1 MMMWQQWFFII
12 VFVISI
18 ICSVLQVGEKREPLT
33 PGAAALNVVTAL
45 VYIAVILSI
54 KGAA

>member
-1 MMMWQQWFFII
+1 MMVWQQWFFII
-12 VFVISI
+12 VFVLSI
-18 ICSVLQVGEKREPLT
+18 IFNVLQVGQKREPLT
-33 PGAAALNVVTAL
+33 PGAVAVCVVTAL

>member
-1 MMMWQQWFFII
+1 MMGQQWFFII

>member
-1 MMMWQQWFFII
+1 MGWQQWFFII
-12 VFVISI
+12 VFVLSI
-18 ICSVLQVGEKREPLT
+18 ISNVLQVGQKREPVT

-45 VYIAVILSI
+45 VYIAIILSI

>member
-1 MMMWQQWFFII
+1 MVWQQWFFII
-12 VFVISI
+12 VFVLSI
-18 ICSVLQVGEKREPLT
+18 IFNVLQVGQEREPLT
-33 PGAAALNVVTAL
+33 PGAATLDVVTAL

>member
-1 MMMWQQWFFII
+1 MVWQQWFFII
-12 VFVISI
+12 LFVLSI
-18 ICSVLQVGEKREPLT
+18 IFNVLQVGQKREPLT
-33 PGAAALNVVTAL
+33 PGAAAVCVVTEL

>member
-1 MMMWQQWFFII
+1 MIFK
-12 VFVISI
+12 
-18 ICSVLQVGEKREPLT
+18 VLKVGHKSEPLKT
-33 PGAAALNVVTAL
+33 GSAAVCVVTAL

>member
-1 MMMWQQWFFII
+1 MVWQQWFFI
-12 VFVISI
+12 VLSI
-18 ICSVLQVGEKREPLT
+18 LFNVLQVGQKREPLT
-33 PGAAALNVVTAL
+33 PGSAAVCVVTAL